1 MSSVSLETA
10 SISLKIN
17 GKKILNINDLL
28 PSELSG
34 KNIDEELYLGHAISM
49 ITRRNLF
56 KETLCQ
62 ISNFNANR
70 PIELRK
76 LNKLISIHKRQIMR
90 LEMKSQSR
98 LENYKFLT
106 HIQRTL
112 GSVSSI

>member
-1 MSSVSLETA
+1 MEMKNFAKNVMKIIFTKVLQNYKTC
-10 SISLKIN
+10 LKS
-17 GKKILNINDLL
+17 K
-28 PSELSG
+28 

-112 GSVSSI
+112 GSVQSF